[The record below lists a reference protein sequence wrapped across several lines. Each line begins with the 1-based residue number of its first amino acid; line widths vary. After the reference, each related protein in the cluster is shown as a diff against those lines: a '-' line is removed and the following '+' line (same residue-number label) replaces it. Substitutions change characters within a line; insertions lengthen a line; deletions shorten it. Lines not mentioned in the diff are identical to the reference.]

1 MSFLMTG
8 KTVRKKCTLKTS
20 YRIDEKTIIL
30 EMIDLRYQDIRET
43 NRFKRINKHKREN
56 AKDACH

>member
-8 KTVRKKCTLKTS
+8 KTVRKKRTLKTS
-20 YRIDEKTIIL
+20 YRIDDKTIIL

-43 NRFKRINKHKREN
+43 NRFKRINKHKRRN
-56 AKDACH
+56 AIRREH